1 MRWLKTIA
9 TAYRCY
15 DQVQRR
21 MLWMTALF
29 DQVIRRLVGRSNF
42 DKLLLLFCMMLTKVS
57 TQSALSIV

>member
-9 TAYRCY
+9 ATYRCY
-15 DQVQRR
+15 DQVQGR

-29 DQVIRRLVGRSNF
+29 REVVRRLVGRSNF
-42 DKLLLLFCMMLTKVS
+42 DKLLLLFRMMLTKVS

>member
-1 MRWLKTIA
+1 MRWLKAIA

-15 DQVQRR
+15 DQVQGR

-29 DQVIRRLVGRSNF
+29 DQVIGRLMGRSNF
-42 DKLLLLFCMMLTKVS
+42 DKLLLLFGMMLTKVS